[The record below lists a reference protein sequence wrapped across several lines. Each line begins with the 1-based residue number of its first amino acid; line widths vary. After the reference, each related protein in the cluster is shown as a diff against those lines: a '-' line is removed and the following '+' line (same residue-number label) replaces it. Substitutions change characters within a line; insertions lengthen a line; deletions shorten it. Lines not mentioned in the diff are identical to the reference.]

1 MGLTNHIKRNKK
13 KYGLLWIISII
24 LTLYFNQPVYRPYA
38 TISGCTSI
46 TSSGEYYLD
55 SDIINSTSMYCINIT
70 ANNVVLDCQ
79 NHKVDG
85 DDSAIYGIYV
95 NRASRQ
101 NTNITIRNCI
111 VTDWAA
117 AGIFFQNASNNTV
130 QNTTAKSNSRGI
142 RFWYSESN
150 MVRDVRSNENYIGIE
165 IRKVNFSSFE
175 NITLKDNSNDGVG
188 GGDYCNNNTFRNI
201 NAIGN
206 SYYGFVFT
214 HSSHNKFKNIIS
226 SNNKRGFE
234 LYDCSDFVL
243 DNVTASGNSE
253 RGIYL
258 SSSGSNTIANS
269 TIQNNAQYGIY
280 ISSANSNKI
289 YNNLFNNT
297 VNFYISGT
305 GTNYWNTSRQTGSR
319 IYSLGTEIGGN
330 YWTNSTGNGYS
341 DICNDT
347 DRDGFCDDPYTLAS
361 NNVDYLPLSDEYQ
374 SSSVELWNGS
384 EYVSLPAYMKFICSY
399 IESDCEPY
407 YQNSTQAVLKASL
420 ISERIK
426 NLKLKLPHDKSIIF
440 DGEDD
445 YIKIPDS
452 GNLVFS
458 DELTITAWI
467 KPYLCKD
474 IDDKAGNIIGRMN
487 NEFRFRLNT
496 DCQFW
501 FLIANQSN
509 SEYHTFPTKANLSEW
524 QHVAITFD
532 NGLTKLYKNGEYVE
546 NFTFNITSIKNSATP
561 VYIGSYNET
570 AGFFN
575 GEMDDIR
582 LYKRVL
588 TQYEIKNIY
597 LNGTISFYKLRLALP
612 FYGDVINGTAIDQSG
627 WNNNGNITGHALE
640 FDGENDYV
648 EVPDDSSLDIT
659 DAITI
664 SAWIYLPNVV
674 GDKDILQKADDVYEP
689 YRFYTHNDRL
699 IFQLSQNSTV
709 REFAC
714 TSYGVLS
721 TGWQHIAVTYD
732 KTEVKF
738 YVNSVEK
745 PNVGDTPTYSLRTTI
760 GDLYIGIRKA
770 GWSNPFNGT
779 IDDVRIY
786 NRSLNAEEIAK
797 LYNHTYY
804 NETGLVLHLKFDE
817 GSGNTAYDSSDQEN
831 NGTVNGATWVFED
844 RRFNNS
850 IFSTPPSGYTLFC
863 NEVNTALEF
872 DGVDDYVN
880 IPSVTLNKD
889 SATMSFWF
897 KASADFSSGYAN
909 RALLVGENKYQRAIY
924 LRDIDGVGNYKI
936 DGETDTNG
944 EFFANTGEIINR
956 SVWNNVVVTFSN
968 GVATTYLNGVSAD
981 TRNINDNLTFQYIG
995 GAEDVWL
1002 NGTIDEIRIYNRALT
1017 SQEISSLYNNTYAN
1031 STGLV
1036 LYLKFNELEGNT
1048 AIDSSTYGNNGTIY
1062 GAEYTT
1068 STPFDEIE
1076 YATKLNSTY
1085 TNITKIYPSE
1095 TLYVRCYMNV
1105 TRPNYLWPV
1114 KIYGKVE

>member
-24 LTLYFNQPVYRPYA
+24 LTLYFNQPVYKPYA

-55 SDIINSTSMYCINIT
+55 SDIINSGTSKCINIT
-70 ANNVVLDCQ
+70 ANNVILDCQ
-79 NHKVDG
+79 NHKIDG
-85 DDSAIYGIYV
+85 DD
-95 NRASRQ
+95 
-101 NTNITIRNCI
+101 
-111 VTDWAA
+111 
-117 AGIFFQNASNNTV
+117 F
-130 QNTTAKSNSRGI
+130 
-142 RFWYSESN
+142 
-150 MVRDVRSNENYIGIE
+150 
-165 IRKVNFSSFE
+165 
-175 NITLKDNSNDGVG
+175 
-188 GGDYCNNNTFRNI
+188 
-201 NAIGN
+201 
-206 SYYGFVFT
+206 
-214 HSSHNKFKNIIS
+214 
-226 SNNKRGFE
+226 
-234 LYDCSDFVL
+234 
-243 DNVTASGNSE
+243 
-253 RGIYL
+253 
-258 SSSGSNTIANS
+258 AN
-269 TIQNNAQYGIY
+269 YGIY
-280 ISSANSNKI
+280 ISRPSKQTTNITIKNCIVSDWRTANIYLKNANNNTLESITTKSTFECGIYLHSSSSNTFQNITTQNNDYGIYLESSSSNTFNNITVHSITDRGVELVSSSSNTFNTITVSSCFYGIEFGLSSKFNTVCNAVINDNTRGIYITGSSSNTIHTSSIQDNSYGVYISGSSNKI
-289 YNNLFNNT
+289 YNNLFSNT
-297 VNFYISGT
+297 HNFAVS
-305 GTNYWNTSRQTGSR
+305 GTNYWNTSLNCSGGNN
-319 IYSLGTEIGGN
+319 IINGNCIGGN
-330 YWTNSTGNGYS
+330 VWTNSNRNGYS
-341 DICNDT
+341 DTC
-347 DRDGFCDDPYTLAS
+347 RDGNNDGICDDPYILATGNIDYFPLS
-361 NNVDYLPLSDEYQ
+361 YNISRLYAWSGADYL
-374 SSSVELWNGS
+374 ELPQ
-384 EYVSLPAYMKFICSY
+384 YTKFICSY
-399 IESDCEPY
+399 IESNCEPY
-407 YQNSTQAVLKASL
+407 YQNSTQPL
-420 ISERIK
+420 IKSVNK
-426 NLKLKLPHDKSIIF
+426 NPTVSNLQLKLPNDKSITF

-452 GNLVFS
+452 SNLVFS

-1062 GAEYTT
+1062 GAGYTT